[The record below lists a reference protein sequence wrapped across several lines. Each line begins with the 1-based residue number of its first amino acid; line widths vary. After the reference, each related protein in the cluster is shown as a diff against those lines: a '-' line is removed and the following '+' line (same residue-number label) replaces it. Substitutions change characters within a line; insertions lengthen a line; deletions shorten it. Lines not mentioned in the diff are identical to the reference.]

1 MTARRQLVRVTN
13 PLGMH
18 ARAAARFARL
28 ASQFEARVT
37 VEHDWRTVDGKSIL
51 GLLLLSA
58 AHGTQIAVAADGDD
72 AEAAVAALCRLVEM
86 GFDEGGAGAAERAG

>member
-1 MTARRQLVRVTN
+1 MTARRVVRVEN

-28 ASQFEARVT
+28 ASQFDARVT
-37 VEHDWRTVDGKSIL
+37 VEHGWRTVDGKSIL

-58 AHGTQIAVAADGDD
+58 AHGSEVTVAADGED
-72 AEAAVAALCRLVEM
+72 AERAVSALARLVEAS
-86 GFDEGGAGAAERAG
+86 FEEA

>member
-1 MTARRQLVRVTN
+1 MTARRSLVRVTN

-28 ASQFEARVT
+28 ASRFSARVT

-51 GLLLLSA
+51 GLLLLGA
-58 AHGTQIAVAADGDD
+58 ACGTEIAIVADGED
-72 AEAAVAALCRLVEM
+72 ADAAVEALCRLVEAS
-86 GFDEGGAGAAERAG
+86 FEEGEADLAARPQ